1 MSIAPAVTWRKGRAN
16 PFRFERWCAL
26 VLSAMLVLLA
36 AIPQAW
42 SGSPRVIAISLVNG
56 KANSPAL
63 AETAGRAP
71 VLRLRQ
77 GEVVELHWSSDHS
90 MALHLHG
97 YGLEVQTAPSL
108 AGVMSFA
115 ARLAGRFPVETH
127 DAQGRHS
134 PVLYLEV
141 HPR

>member
-1 MSIAPAVTWRKGRAN
+1 MSHPPVVIWRKGRADL
-16 PFRFERWCAL
+16 FRFGRWCAL
-26 VLSAMLVLLA
+26 VLGAILVLIA
-36 AIPQAW
+36 AIPQVS
-42 SGSPRVIAISLVNG
+42 SGSPRVIAISLVSG
-56 KANSPAL
+56 KVKSSAL
-63 AETAGRAP
+63 TVTAGRAP

-77 GEVVELHWSSDHS
+77 GEGVELRWSSDHS

-97 YGLEVQTAPSL
+97 YSLEVQTAPGL

-115 ARLAGRFPVETH
+115 ARFPGRFLVETH